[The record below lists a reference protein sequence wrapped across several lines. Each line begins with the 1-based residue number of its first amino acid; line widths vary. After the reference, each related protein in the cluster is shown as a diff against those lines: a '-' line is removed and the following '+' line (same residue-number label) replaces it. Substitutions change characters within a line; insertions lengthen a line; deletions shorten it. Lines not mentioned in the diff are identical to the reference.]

1 MFKKKSNLYDH
12 KSIFL
17 KEERN
22 LGSETVLTEFCEN
35 NSFDYAPGPV
45 RYLLYS
51 EINFSLL

>member
-17 KEERN
+17 KAERD
-22 LGSETVLTEFCEN
+22 LGSETVLTEICGN
-35 NSFDYAPGPV
+35 NSFDYVSGPV